1 MKKPKWA
8 FSFLILPFLEIEENM
23 KLNSLEN
30 RIGYQFNNKELLE
43 SALMH
48 SSFTNEKR
56 LPKYKCNERLEYLG
70 DAVLELVSSEFLFHA
85 NECMPEGELTKLR
98 ASMVCEPSLALCARA
113 IKLGDYLLL
122 GKGEEAT
129 GGRDRDSI
137 IADAMEAVIGAIY
150 LDCGYAEAKSFVERF
165 ILNDLEKKHLF
176 YDAKSNLQE
185 WSQNGTDRNI
195 RYELISESG
204 PDHNKSFEVAVF
216 VGEQLMGKGLGK
228 SKKIAEQHA
237 AYEALCKINE
247 QI

>member
-1 MKKPKWA
+1 MY
-8 FSFLILPFLEIEENM
+8 
-23 KLNSLEN
+23 SLEELEK
-30 RIGYQFNNKELLE
+30 RIGYTFKDKALL
-43 SALMH
+43 SQAITH
-48 SSFTNEKR
+48 SSFSNERRINKE
-56 LPKYKCNERLEYLG
+56 PHYERLEFLG
-70 DAVLELVSSEFLFHA
+70 DAVLELASSEFFYYTYPD
-85 NECMPEGELTKLR
+85 MSEGKMTKMR
-98 ASMVCEPSLALCARA
+98 ASAVCEQALAIPARELE
-113 IKLGDYLLL
+113 IGKFMRFS
-122 GKGEEAT
+122 KGEENT

-150 LDCGYAEAKSFVERF
+150 LDCGYAEAKRFVERF

>member
-1 MKKPKWA
+1 MY
-8 FSFLILPFLEIEENM
+8 
-23 KLNSLEN
+23 SLEELEK
-30 RIGYQFNNKELLE
+30 RIGYTFKDKALL
-43 SALMH
+43 SQAITH
-48 SSFTNEKR
+48 SSFSNERRINKE
-56 LPKYKCNERLEYLG
+56 PHYERLEFLG
-70 DAVLELVSSEFLFHA
+70 DAVLELASSEFFYYTYPD
-85 NECMPEGELTKLR
+85 MSEGKMTKMR
-98 ASMVCEPSLALCARA
+98 ASAVCEQALAIPARELE
-113 IKLGDYLLL
+113 IGKFMRFS
-122 GKGEEAT
+122 KGEENT

-150 LDCGYAEAKSFVERF
+150 LDCGYAEAKRFVERF

-216 VGEQLMGKGLGK
+216 VGEQQMGKGLGK

-247 QI
+247 QNK